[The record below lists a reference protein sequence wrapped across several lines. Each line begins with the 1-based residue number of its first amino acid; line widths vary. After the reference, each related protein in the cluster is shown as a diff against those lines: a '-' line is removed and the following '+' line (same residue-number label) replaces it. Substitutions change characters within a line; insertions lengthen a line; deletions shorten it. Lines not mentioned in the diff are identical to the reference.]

1 MWQFEYSAECE
12 APRDFAWRFWTHVD
26 NWKLDSDVDS
36 VRLDGPFA
44 AGSRGATKVRNGDSV
59 DWYIVEVRAGSHAVI
74 ELPVTGAVLR
84 MAWTFEDSAG
94 GGTRIT
100 QQMRLAGEQAGAY
113 EETIGRQMEE
123 GMPQGMRKLA
133 AEIVKASSWHG

>member
-1 MWQFEYSAECE
+1 MWKFEYSVECE
-12 APRDFAWRFWTHVD
+12 APRDFAWRFWTHVE

-36 VRLDGPFA
+36 VQLDGPFA

-59 DWYIVEVRAGSHAVI
+59 DWYIVEVRDGSHAVI
-74 ELPVTGAVLR
+74 ELPVTGAVLT

-94 GGTRIT
+94 SGTRIT
-100 QQMRLAGEQAGAY
+100 QQMRLVGEQAGAY

-133 AEIVKASSWHG
+133 AEIVKAAGGQG

>member
-1 MWQFEYSAECE
+1 MWKFEYSVECE
-12 APRDFAWRFWTHVD
+12 APRDFAWRFWTHVE

-36 VRLDGPFA
+36 VQLDGPFA

-59 DWYIVEVRAGSHAVI
+59 DWYIVEVRDGSHAVI

-84 MAWTFEDSAG
+84 MAWTFEDSAV

-100 QQMRLAGEQAGAY
+100 QQMRLSGEQAGAY

-133 AEIVKASSWHG
+133 AEIVKAAGGQG